1 MTEED
6 EVPKLPR
13 GRGIRL
19 SRVQL
24 VRIAGTSAVLV
35 VLLLMQ
41 RPCARA
47 VSNFVTS
54 FDGRGSAGQGAA
66 ANRPGV
72 RGSGV
77 APSTSVDGPPGS
89 ATGAAAPSGGSAA
102 PRLNDYERL
111 QPGMTDDEV
120 KAAIERARGKSA
132 PSLPP
137 PPPAPAR

>member
-1 MTEED
+1 VTED
-6 EVPKLPR
+6 DVPKLPR

-47 VSNFVTS
+47 VSSFVTS
-54 FDGRGSAGQGAA
+54 FDGRGSAGQGSAA
-66 ANRPGV
+66 HRPGM

-77 APSTSVDGPPGS
+77 APSTSVDGP
-89 ATGAAAPSGGSAA
+89 AGAAPPSAGEPAK
-102 PRLNDYERL
+102 RLNDYERL

-120 KAAIERARGKSA
+120 KAAIERARVRSA
-132 PSLPP
+132 PRPS
-137 PPPAPAR
+137 PAP

>member
-1 MTEED
+1 MTED

-54 FDGRGSAGQGAA
+54 FDGRGSAGQGSAVQ
-66 ANRPGV
+66 RPGM

-77 APSTSVDGPPGS
+77 APSTSVDGP
-89 ATGAAAPSGGSAA
+89 AGAATGSAA
-102 PRLNDYERL
+102 PSAGEPARRLNDYERL

-120 KAAIERARGKSA
+120 KAAIERARVKAA
-132 PSLPP
+132 PRPS
-137 PPPAPAR
+137 PAP